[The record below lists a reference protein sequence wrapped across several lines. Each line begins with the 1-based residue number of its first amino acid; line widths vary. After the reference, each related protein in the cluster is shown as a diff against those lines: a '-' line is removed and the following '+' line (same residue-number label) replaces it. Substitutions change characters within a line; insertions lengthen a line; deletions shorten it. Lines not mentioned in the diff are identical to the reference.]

1 MAKVLVKNSFTATSV
16 PAGLSA
22 GELAVNVTDRKLFVG
37 NAVGGVVTLI
47 DPNALVTSVNGA
59 TGAVTNINAATVTT
73 TTYNSSGTWYPVFAG
88 GATGATALYVDN
100 VITPLSYVPAL
111 GTLTAKQFST
121 TSGGAGAGAVSGSGF
136 EFADTAN
143 GKYAKLIADNLYSGT
158 TFSLQVEFGT
168 LELYSGEGY
177 PIKFSNFGSEYD
189 YAFPT
194 TNGTNGQVLTTN
206 GATYATLS
214 WTTIS
219 GSGGATGATGAV
231 GATGATGSNGTNGA
245 TGATG
250 AIPTNYVIS
259 IDGVTGAITNVAR
272 TNQGNTFS
280 VRQVMNAGITT
291 ANLYVTS
298 GATFD
303 STATFSASS
312 SAIQLTSATSQI
324 SALNSAGFL
333 SIFATGSGFGIP
345 GVPAITL
352 QDADTD
358 FAGRPNISIVPASFS
373 LGTIT
378 LGSVYTTTTLNG
390 TVAGA
395 TFTGRQTFTGGIT
408 AANLQVTSGA
418 TFVSRASFSG
428 GLTASNI
435 FASSGVTFNST
446 SAHTGLATFSAG
458 IIATDTIDGIGVI
471 STKGALDTSPART
484 GAIRLGYVNG
494 TPQYNTLLHN
504 ASGLFTIYNGVS
516 NTGSNLLNINST
528 VMNVN
533 VPVSGMTFIGNISA
547 PNIVYSV
554 NGITGAV
561 GLTAGSNITITQ
573 SGLTFTISSSGG
585 GGGSGFTY
593 TASAPGSPAIGD
605 RWIDSD
611 TGKEYVYV
619 NDGTSSQWIEP
630 VSSNG
635 LDGLT
640 YTGASK
646 LYEFGGT
653 GSFVKLGIGIT
664 APQYTLHVVGD
675 SNFTS
680 GISAAS
686 IRLSGGINGVTA
698 SFTGSV
704 SSDAGYQ
711 ITSGAINAQTGT
723 TYSLLT
729 TDNGKIITW
738 NNNTSGVTLTVPS
751 GLPIGFNTTVIQ
763 TGTGS
768 VGITGSGVTMNSF
781 EGKLR
786 IVGQHGA
793 VSIISYASNVFN
805 VAGGL
810 TG

>member
-1 MAKVLVKNSFTATSV
+1 MSQYTLIEDKYAIVDVTNKVTNVIHWDGSEWYPQLGSIVVQIYNDESVSIGDTYFPLQSLPPLRFAYLSEHGEENFRNLEVKPLNRVAYGGVDNGNLYVGGSIFLGGNTASGNSYSLNFQDGTIQSTAAIVTSINGASGAVGFTAGSNITITQS
-16 PAGLSA
+16 
-22 GELAVNVTDRKLFVG
+22 G
-37 NAVGGVVTLI
+37 N
-47 DPNALVTSVNGA
+47 
-59 TGAVTNINAATVTT
+59 
-73 TTYNSSGTWYPVFAG
+73 
-88 GATGATALYVDN
+88 
-100 VITPLSYVPAL
+100 
-111 GTLTAKQFST
+111 
-121 TSGGAGAGAVSGSGF
+121 
-136 EFADTAN
+136 
-143 GKYAKLIADNLYSGT
+143 
-158 TFSLQVEFGT
+158 TF
-168 LELYSGEGY
+168 
-177 PIKFSNFGSEYD
+177 
-189 YAFPT
+189 
-194 TNGTNGQVLTTN
+194 
-206 GATYATLS
+206 
-214 WTTIS
+214 TIS
-219 GSGGATGATGAV
+219 STGSGGATGATGAV
-231 GATGATGSNGTNGA
+231 GATGATGTNGTNGA

-298 GATFD
+298 GATFA
-303 STATFSASS
+303 STATFSASG

-345 GVPAITL
+345 GIPAITL
-352 QDADTD
+352 QDSDTD
-358 FAGRPNISIVPASFS
+358 IGGSPNISIVPAS
-373 LGTIT
+373 LANGTIT
-378 LGSVYTTTTLNG
+378 LGSVYTTTTIKG

-418 TFVSRASFSG
+418 TFTSRASFSG
-428 GLTASNI
+428 GLTANNI

-446 SAHTGLATFSAG
+446 SAYTGLATFS
-458 IIATDTIDGIGVI
+458 
-471 STKGALDTSPART
+471 
-484 GAIRLGYVNG
+484 N
-494 TPQYNTLLHN
+494 
-504 ASGLFTIYNGVS
+504 
-516 NTGSNLLNINST
+516 
-528 VMNVN
+528 
-533 VPVSGMTFIGNISA
+533 
-547 PNIVYSV
+547 
-554 NGITGAV
+554 
-561 GLTAGSNITITQ
+561 
-573 SGLTFTISSSGG
+573 
-585 GGGSGFTY
+585 
-593 TASAPGSPAIGD
+593 
-605 RWIDSD
+605 
-611 TGKEYVYV
+611 
-619 NDGTSSQWIEP
+619 
-630 VSSNG
+630 
-635 LDGLT
+635 
-640 YTGASK
+640 
-646 LYEFGGT
+646 
-653 GSFVKLGIGIT
+653 
-664 APQYTLHVVGD
+664 
-675 SNFTS
+675 
-680 GISAAS
+680 
-686 IRLSGGINGVTA
+686 GINGVTA

-704 SSDAGYQ
+704 SSNAGYQ

>member
-1 MAKVLVKNSFTATSV
+1 MAKIIVKNSVTSGSA
-16 PAGLSA
+16 PAGLSL
-22 GELAVNVTDRKLFVG
+22 GEMAINIADKKIFVG
-37 NAVGGVVTLI
+37 NAVESAVAI
-47 DPNALVTSVNGA
+47 YDPNNHVLSFNGS
-59 TGAVTNINAATVTT
+59 TGAVTFN
-73 TTYNSSGTWYPVFAG
+73 
-88 GATGATALYVDN
+88 
-100 VITPLSYVPAL
+100 
-111 GTLTAKQFST
+111 
-121 TSGGAGAGAVSGSGF
+121 
-136 EFADTAN
+136 
-143 GKYAKLIADNLYSGT
+143 
-158 TFSLQVEFGT
+158 
-168 LELYSGEGY
+168 
-177 PIKFSNFGSEYD
+177 
-189 YAFPT
+189 
-194 TNGTNGQVLTTN
+194 
-206 GATYATLS
+206 
-214 WTTIS
+214 
-219 GSGGATGATGAV
+219 
-231 GATGATGSNGTNGA
+231 
-245 TGATG
+245 
-250 AIPTNYVIS
+250 NYVAS
-259 IDGVTGAITNVAR
+259 INGVTGAITNVAR

-280 VRQVMNAGITT
+280 VLQVMNAGITT

-298 GATFD
+298 GATFA

-333 SIFATGSGFGIP
+333 SIFSTGSIFFTP

-358 FAGRPNISIVPASFS
+358 IGGVPNISIVPTS
-373 LGTIT
+373 LTTGTIT
-378 LGSVYTTTTLNG
+378 LGSVYTITTLKG

-418 TFVSRASFSG
+418 TFISRASFSG

-446 SAHTGLATFSAG
+446 SAHTGLATFSG
-458 IIATDTIDGIGVI
+458 
-471 STKGALDTSPART
+471 
-484 GAIRLGYVNG
+484 
-494 TPQYNTLLHN
+494 
-504 ASGLFTIYNGVS
+504 GLTANNIY
-516 NTGSNLLNINST
+516 
-528 VMNVN
+528 
-533 VPVSGMTFIGNISA
+533 VSGGATFVSNISA

-585 GGGSGFTY
+585 GGGGSGFTY
-593 TASAPGSPAIGD
+593 ASSAPGSPAIGD